1 MSTGSDVRERQQ
13 RQLQNVWSA
22 MLLAVAL
29 YGVVGTV
36 LLNVTGAADAP
47 GAETAR
53 TVMSVAA
60 IVVGL
65 LSVWWRRRFL
75 ADESVAPA
83 AAIPFVRLQTHAL
96 IVWALADA
104 VGVFGLVVAV
114 LARDGWEFV
123 PFGAAAIAL
132 FVLHRP
138 ATLPWAR
145 VAAADA
151 QPGAGT

>member
-1 MSTGSDVRERQQ
+1 MVAVPAVRERQQ

-22 MLLAVAL
+22 MLLAVVL
-29 YGVVGTV
+29 YGVVGTLV
-36 LLNVTGAADAP
+36 LNVTGATTVP
-47 GAETAR
+47 GAETVR
-53 TVMSVAA
+53 TLMSVAA

-75 ADESVAPA
+75 ADETAVSA
-83 AAIPFVRLQTHAL
+83 ASLPFVRLQTHAL

-104 VGVFGLVVAV
+104 VGVFGLAVAV

-138 ATLPWAR
+138 AKLPWDR
-145 VAAADA
+145 VAVSEA
-151 QPGAGT
+151 

>member
-1 MSTGSDVRERQQ
+1 MATASAARERQQ

-22 MLLAVAL
+22 MLVAVVL
-29 YGVVGTV
+29 YGVVGTI
-36 LLNVTGAADAP
+36 LLNVTGPADAP

-53 TVMSVAA
+53 TVLSVAA

-65 LSVWWRRRFL
+65 GSVWWRRRFL
-75 ADESVAPA
+75 GDESAASAAP
-83 AAIPFVRLQTHAL
+83 IPFVRLQTHAL

-132 FVLHRP
+132 FLLHRP
-138 ATLPWAR
+138 AKLPWDR

-151 QPGAGT
+151 